1 MDESDRLA
9 FLERRQAATHRMFVE
24 SRAWVVRLAALHQPQ
39 YNPRFL
45 ALAPRHT
52 PCAPLQEYV
61 GLGRGAHAAERQAR
75 VTAMSKTQRAARLV
89 ADPNADRHIPERPD
103 EERCRRAHMRV
114 RPPPSAAVES
124 LCHPPLSPGG
134 VLTLTLALGLVT
146 AGLVTA
152 GLKAKLCAARCAQ
165 YGQSNGAPRSRL

>member
-9 FLERRQAATHRMFVE
+9 FLERRQAATDRMFVE

-61 GLGRGAHAAERQAR
+61 KLDRGAHAAERQAR
-75 VTAMSKTQRAARLV
+75 VAAMSPTQRAARLV
-89 ADPNADRHIPERPD
+89 ADPNAVRHIPERTD
-103 EERCRRAHMRV
+103 EERCRLAHKRV
-114 RPPPSAAVES
+114 RPPDNKHTMDTTLP
-124 LCHPPLSPGG
+124 PGG
-134 VLTLTLALGLVT
+134 TD
-146 AGLVTA
+146 
-152 GLKAKLCAARCAQ
+152 
-165 YGQSNGAPRSRL
+165 